1 MQTASD
7 KSLDTMIAVQLAL
20 LPVPSVTYPLV
31 ALPSSLDLI
40 TASLPAIVCTTA
52 LLTHGQMGLILI
64 FTLAQT
70 AVDQTTYYSDQ
81 FCNPKLQKVDYDI
94 AWILYDSNDRASCW
108 SSISTAFSS
117 PLQLCEYPTDK
128 HGMYCSWCTDT
139 QKRPTNQS
147 FDHTCDA
154 WPGMSGSPMF
164 GILSSSAWTFE
175 SATGTFTRYIL
186 SR

>member
-52 LLTHGQMGLILI
+52 LLTHGQMGLTLI

-70 AVDQTTYYSDQ
+70 VIDQT
-81 FCNPKLQKVDYDI
+81 N
-94 AWILYDSNDRASCW
+94 R
-108 SSISTAFSS
+108 
-117 PLQLCEYPTDK
+117 
-128 HGMYCSWCTDT
+128 
-139 QKRPTNQS
+139 
-147 FDHTCDA
+147 
-154 WPGMSGSPMF
+154 
-164 GILSSSAWTFE
+164 
-175 SATGTFTRYIL
+175 
-186 SR
+186 